1 MLFYYHNEITF
12 NCQYYRTENITNHPN
27 PHCHTRVTSLRTA
40 RDFSCPHCHS
50 RMYSYGAF
58 SVLIKD
64 FPDLP
69 KQKKYIEFSGAQIP
83 LHILRGDHNGRYP
96 LPMPFHTRYLGYGL
110 VDYPSA

>member
-27 PHCHTRVTSLRTA
+27 LYCHTRVTSLRTA

-58 SVLIKD
+58 SVLIKN

-69 KQKKYIEFSGAQIP
+69 KQKKYIEFSGHRFRCTSCGEAITESV
-83 LHILRGDHNGRYP
+83 P